1 MNKAT
6 KRDRILLVAF
16 FIFLVGL
23 YIYRTKKVQEQVRI
37 DKFIPRTT
45 SGPKEVSGVPLV
57 IYRSWITNSLP
68 IRMNNT
74 VMKTIALT
82 PEFDNFFF
90 SDEDCYNFIRDNFE
104 PDVLNAYICLKPA
117 AFKSDLWRY
126 CILYKKGGM
135 YLDIKLEL
143 KLPLYDILKKYP
155 KIFVQDMMSFPK
167 EKNPLTTETPLWN
180 GVMSSPPGNPVFKA
194 CIDEIVE
201 SCKNRDYKQHVL
213 DITGPYQLG
222 RMVDKYEGL
231 SFSRELPFRHHT
243 LKQIHYFDDLFTT
256 EYEGYRDDQKRLALV
271 KVKYYGELYKE
282 RDVFDSSVIFS

>member
-1 MNKAT
+1 
-6 KRDRILLVAF
+6 
-16 FIFLVGL
+16 
-23 YIYRTKKVQEQVRI
+23 
-37 DKFIPRTT
+37 
-45 SGPKEVSGVPLV
+45 
-57 IYRSWITNSLP
+57 
-68 IRMNNT
+68 MNNT

-201 SCKNRDYKQHVL
+201 SCKNRDYKQNMF

-222 RMVDKYEGL
+222 RMVDKYEG
-231 SFSRELPFRHHT
+231 ELFARNSPFKNKIAGM
-243 LKQIHYFDDLFTT
+243 LHYSNIMFTVD
-256 EYEGYRDDQKRLALV
+256 YPGYRDDQSQLALS
-271 KVKYYGELYKE
+271 KVPRYSVLYNN
-282 RDVFDSSVIFS
+282 RDVFDTSVQFV